1 MQVCCRFFSDLII
14 PKPFYPDPS
23 GWANPS
29 LHLAPASDEFRLRR
43 CRLRWLLHAANIS
56 PRSRGKK
63 EELESMPRGIQE
75 MWNPVWG
82 KELEKIKRRNYRR
95 EFRNVLQRWS
105 PHRVC
110 SGTCLYLTTQSLVV
124 GCFQKPVTNRW
135 QWYAAQVGTARL
147 QQRNLLALFEM
158 LFFFLSFIFIF
169 LSFKS
174 DFHCFPARSA
184 PPWASREHLRKSL
197 TFEFKTSNYLHCG
210 VEVGKS
216 VEDKEAALWPHS
228 STESFAEGKAAGG
241 GGGWLESCFVR
252 Q

>member
-1 MQVCCRFFSDLII
+1 
-14 PKPFYPDPS
+14 
-23 GWANPS
+23 
-29 LHLAPASDEFRLRR
+29 
-43 CRLRWLLHAANIS
+43 
-56 PRSRGKK
+56 
-63 EELESMPRGIQE
+63 

-95 EFRNVLQRWS
+95 EFRMYFKDGALTGCVLEPVSILQHKAWWS
-105 PHRVC
+105 GAFRSLSPTGGN
-110 SGTCLYLTTQSLVV
+110 GTQHKLGLRGFSRETSWLYLK
-124 GCFQKPVTNRW
+124 C
-135 QWYAAQVGTARL
+135 
-147 QQRNLLALFEM
+147 
-158 LFFFLSFIFIF
+158 FFLPFIFIF

-174 DFHCFPARSA
+174 DFHCFPAGSA

-216 VEDKEAALWPHS
+216 VEDREAALWPHS
-228 STESFAEGKAAGG
+228 STESFAEGKAS